1 MLNLDELLKNAPED
15 KCDGKEKT
23 QSTTAKTTK
32 DKTQKGNH
40 ELLNRICA
48 AYKYIKDE
56 NGKPYAE
63 VIDPHG
69 KSTIIE
75 VQSEDFLNNLKN
87 DFVLKHG
94 KFPQITE
101 IKNVADLFH
110 YSVKTSESTETLCLR
125 FGEKNT
131 ENYIDLNNSRN
142 ESVFIWNNGWAITT
156 NPGVKF
162 KRTGQQKELCRPA
175 DSDDGDFKLI
185 LKYLRF
191 KNKTQEMLTLATIC
205 SLVRTDIIRPIL
217 CFVGPPGSAKTTNAK
232 IIRSL
237 LDPREPSM
245 NSTMKNAKDLAL
257 VFSQNAIPFFDN
269 QPKISREMS
278 DMLCTAVTGAGFENR
293 SLYTN
298 GDLHHLSYR
307 RGVLMTALELP
318 SLMPDFLDR
327 CVHIELDKIPQT
339 DRRSDQDM
347 WEEFEEDK
355 PNIFAGM
362 LNTIARAKLW
372 EPYLNMYMKPRLAD
386 FARFGACV
394 ASVLG
399 YSENDFVRELLRN
412 VEDEKQ
418 RELIINDPISM
429 AIVSMVDENG
439 DFEGTTDSLANA
451 LNRYIV
457 NPSQKIS
464 AVTLGKNLKRIASHM
479 SVAGI
484 TIEKLKRSN
493 EGSRCRI
500 TKCAQ
505 SSVVITESDKHYA
518 SLSQDSLTTHRD
530 CELSKENLFV

>member
-1 MLNLDELLKNAPED
+1 MIDLDEILKKSNDDSSEVDKDKAVPRQSKTKKSPENNHDLLKSI
-15 KCDGKEKT
+15 CDG
-23 QSTTAKTTK
+23 
-32 DKTQKGNH
+32 
-40 ELLNRICA
+40 
-48 AYKYIKDE
+48 YKYFKDE
-56 NGKPYAE
+56 NGKPHAE
-63 VIDPHG
+63 VTDPHG
-69 KSTIIE
+69 KRSIVE
-75 VQSEDFLNNLKN
+75 VQGEDFQNNLKH
-87 DFVLKHG
+87 DFVKKHSR
-94 KFPQITE
+94 FPSPNE
-101 IKNVADLFH
+101 IKNVADLYH
-110 YSVKTSESTETLCLR
+110 YEIKTSDRAEILCLR
-125 FGEKNT
+125 FGDNNG
-131 ENYIDLNNSRN
+131 ENYIDLNNSKGEAVN
-142 ESVFIWNNGWAITT
+142 IWSHGWHVTEDT
-156 NPGVKF
+156 EVKF
-162 KRTGQQKELCRPA
+162 KRTGQQKELCLPA
-175 DSDDGDFKLI
+175 DRDEGDFKLI

-205 SLVRTDIIRPIL
+205 SFVRTDIIRPIL

-237 LDPREPSM
+237 LDPREPLM
-245 NSTMKNAKDLAL
+245 NTTMKNAKDLAL

-269 QPKISREMS
+269 QPKINREMS

-327 CVHIELDKIPQT
+327 CVHIELDNIPHT
-339 DRRSDQDM
+339 ERRSDQDM

-355 PNIFAGM
+355 PKIFAGM
-362 LNTIARAKLW
+362 LNTIQSAKHW

-439 DFEGTTDSLANA
+439 DFEGMTDSLAND

-530 CELSKENLFV
+530 CELSKENLFE